1 MPALTRRNLSIVLAI
16 TAALCITRGSLAA
29 DVAPPAS
36 APTSQPTGQSQLDKK
51 LDQKLPQVKLSQTA
65 LGYIVDFLRDITGL
79 NIALDV
85 NALRKAGVGIETPM
99 TLELKDKT
107 IRQGLDALVKQVDQG
122 KGKIA
127 FGVVDDEVRISTVE
141 ALKGATTRKS

>member
-1 MPALTRRNLSIVLAI
+1 LTRRNLPVALVI
-16 TAALCITRGSLAA
+16 TAALCITRETVAA
-29 DVAPPAS
+29 DAAPPAS
-36 APTSQPTGQSQLDKK
+36 APTSQPAEQSQLDQK

-65 LGYIVDFLRDITGL
+65 LGDVVDFLRDVTGL

-85 NALRKAGVGIETPM
+85 NALRKAGVGIETPV

-141 ALKGATTRKS
+141 ALKGAT

>member
-51 LDQKLPQVKLSQTA
+51 LDQKLPQVKLSHPWHHDDQTSFWGA
-65 LGYIVDFLRDITGL
+65 PSRDGCS
-79 NIALDV
+79 A
-85 NALRKAGVGIETPM
+85 
-99 TLELKDKT
+99 
-107 IRQGLDALVKQVDQG
+107 
-122 KGKIA
+122 
-127 FGVVDDEVRISTVE
+127 
-141 ALKGATTRKS
+141 